1 MTVKYLVWQRQQQK
15 ICWIV
20 LKIEL
25 FLYTLLRCPS
35 PWILASFS
43 LFLFSSFS
51 FLFKIVLFQN
61 KFRRKRKN
69 KYYNL
74 ERDRVAKWLA
84 RSTLNGMRR
93 FLVQKHFFCFNC
105 VSKPKAVTNFLLK
118 QLVINWNSLLN
129 SYRKNGMQIH
139 LINASLSME

>member
-1 MTVKYLVWQRQQQK
+1 MTVKYLVWQRQRQRQK
-15 ICWIV
+15 KLLDSSENWTP
-20 LKIEL
+20 
-25 FLYTLLRCPS
+25 FLYTLLS
-35 PWILASFS
+35 WKLASFC
-43 LFLFSSFS
+43 LFLFSFFF

-61 KFRRKRKN
+61 KFRGKRKN
-69 KYYNL
+69 KYCNL
-74 ERDRVAKWLA
+74 KGDRVAKWLA

-129 SYRKNGMQIH
+129 SYRENGMQTH

>member
-20 LKIEL
+20 LKIEF

-43 LFLFSSFS
+43 LFLFSCFSF

-69 KYYNL
+69 KYYNF

-84 RSTLNGMRR
+84 RYTLNGMRR
-93 FLVQKHFFCFNC
+93 FLVHKHFFCFHC
-105 VSKPKAVTNFLLK
+105 VCHNWRLFKSPFKTANYNLKLLK
-118 QLVINWNSLLN
+118 LN
-129 SYRKNGMQIH
+129 YYRENGMHIH
-139 LINASLSME
+139 GTVLVEI